1 MKTGARVRAWLERTE
16 TIVIREKSCGAL
28 VYRKKQ
34 DRLELLLIRHKNG
47 GHWSF
52 PKGHVE
58 SGETEPQTALREIK
72 EETGLDVGL
81 CEGFRQSVEYFPKPH
96 VKKQV
101 VYFLAS
107 PDGDDTVR
115 RQEEEISEY
124 KWCLLDE
131 ADTMVTFKNDKHL
144 ISEARRYL
152 SGRSPAV
159 HAER

>member
-1 MKTGARVRAWLERTE
+1 M
-16 TIVIREKSCGAL
+16 IREKSCGAL

-58 SGETEPQTALREIK
+58 TGETEPQTALREIK

-144 ISEARRYL
+144 TNEARRYL

-159 HAER
+159 RTER

>member
-1 MKTGARVRAWLERTE
+1 M
-16 TIVIREKSCGAL
+16 IREKSCGAL

-58 SGETEPQTALREIK
+58 TGETEPQTALREIK

-115 RQEEEISEY
+115 REEISEY

-144 ISEARRYL
+144 INEARRYL

-159 HAER
+159 RTER

>member
-1 MKTGARVRAWLERTE
+1 M
-16 TIVIREKSCGAL
+16 IREKSCGAL

-58 SGETEPQTALREIK
+58 TGETEPQTALREIK

-81 CEGFRQSVEYFPKPH
+81 CEGFRQSVEYFPKPN

-101 VYFLAS
+101 VYFLGEAKS
-107 PDGDDTVR
+107 SRVKK
-115 RQEEEISEY
+115 QEEEISRIIWTDIRRAWRIVAFE
-124 KWCLLDE
+124 
-131 ADTMVTFKNDKHL
+131 NDKNL
-144 ISEARRYL
+144 IWMAHKRL
-152 SGRSPAV
+152 Q
-159 HAER
+159 

>member
-1 MKTGARVRAWLERTE
+1 M
-16 TIVIREKSCGAL
+16 IREKSCGAL

-58 SGETEPQTALREIK
+58 TGETEPQTALREIK

-107 PDGDDTVR
+107 PDGDDKVR
-115 RQEEEISEY
+115 RQEEEISEN
-124 KWCLLDE
+124 KGCLLDE

-144 ISEARRYL
+144 INEARRYL

-159 HAER
+159 RTER

>member
-1 MKTGARVRAWLERTE
+1 M
-16 TIVIREKSCGAL
+16 IREKSCGAL

-58 SGETEPQTALREIK
+58 TGETEPQTALREIK

-124 KWCLLDE
+124 KWCLLE
-131 ADTMVTFKNDKHL
+131 EGDTMVNFKNDKDL
-144 ISEARRYL
+144 INEARRYL
-152 SGRSPAV
+152 CGRSPAV
-159 HAER
+159 RTER

>member
-1 MKTGARVRAWLERTE
+1 M
-16 TIVIREKSCGAL
+16 IREKSCGPL

-58 SGETEPQTALREIK
+58 TGETEPQTALREIK

-96 VKKQV
+96 VKKPV
-101 VYFLAS
+101 SYKHLDVYKRQGRRRAELFERSEQLGRGLMY
-107 PDGDDTVR
+107 DGAQQIVQDVYK
-115 RQEEEISEY
+115 RQE
-124 KWCLLDE
+124 
-131 ADTMVTFKNDKHL
+131 
-144 ISEARRYL
+144 
-152 SGRSPAV
+152 
-159 HAER
+159 